1 MLTYKTSEDFIK
13 MSKAGKVVS
22 NIHYEIYKDTKP
34 GMKLKELDDIAKRI
48 IEKSNVVSSFLG
60 YPQPGTIDFPAYICA
75 SPNEVIVH
83 GIPNDYIVRDGD
95 IISIDVGVSY
105 EGYHADAAFT
115 FGVGEVSDEDKQL
128 MHITKHALNEAIK
141 LVKDGQKLGTIGHKI
156 DKIATKN
163 NYGNVRNYVGH
174 GIGLEMHE
182 EPQVPHYGEKN
193 KGFELKTGMAICI
206 EPMFNIGSEET
217 VVDSDGWTVKTA
229 DSLKSA
235 HFEHTIGITEEGT
248 SVFTKNLF

>member
-1 MLTYKTSEDFIK
+1 MLTYKTSEDFRK
-13 MSKAGKVVS
+13 MSRAGKVVS
-22 NIHYEIYKDTKP
+22 NIHYEIYKCTKP

-60 YPQPGTIDFPAYICA
+60 YPQPGAVDYPAYICA

-115 FGVGEVSDEDKQL
+115 FGIGEVSEEDKEL
-128 MHITKHALNEAIK
+128 MYITKHALNEAIK
-141 LVKDGQKLGTIGHKI
+141 LVKDGQKLGTVGHKI
-156 DKIATKN
+156 DKIAIKN

-182 EPQVPHYGEKN
+182 EPQVPHYGKKN

-217 VVDSDGWTVKTA
+217 VVDEDGWTVKTA

-235 HFEHTIGITEEGT
+235 HFEHTIGLTEEGT
-248 SVFTKNLF
+248 SVFTENLF

>member
-115 FGVGEVSDEDKQL
+115 FGIGEVSDEDKKL
-128 MHITKHALNEAIK
+128 MDITKHALNEAIK

-217 VVDSDGWTVKTA
+217 VVDLDGWTVKTA

>member
-1 MLTYKTSEDFIK
+1 MLTYKTPEDFKK

-22 NIHYEIYKDTKP
+22 NIHYEIYKSTKP

-48 IEKSNVVSSFLG
+48 IEKSNVISSFLG
-60 YPQPGTIDFPAYICA
+60 YSQAGSVEYPSYICA

-115 FGVGEVSDEDKQL
+115 FGIGEVSDEDKQL

-141 LVKDGQKLGTIGHKI
+141 LVKDGQKLGTVGHKI

-174 GIGLEMHE
+174 GIGVEMHE
-182 EPQVPHYGEKN
+182 EPQVPHYGKKN

-206 EPMFNIGSEET
+206 EPMFNIGTEET

-229 DSLKSA
+229 DALKSA

>member
-34 GMKLKELDDIAKRI
+34 GMNLKELDNIAKRI

-115 FGVGEVSDEDKQL
+115 FGIGEVSDEDKKL
-128 MHITKHALNEAIK
+128 MDITKNALNEAIK

>member
-34 GMKLKELDDIAKRI
+34 GMSLKELDDIAKRI

-115 FGVGEVSDEDKQL
+115 FGIGEVSDEDKKL
-128 MHITKHALNEAIK
+128 MDITKHALNEAIK

>member
-1 MLTYKTSEDFIK
+1 MLTYKTPEDFTK
-13 MSKAGKVVS
+13 MIKAGKVVS
-22 NIHYEIYKDTKP
+22 NIHYEIYRRTKP

-60 YPQPGTIDFPAYICA
+60 YPQLGAIDYPAYICA
-75 SPNEVIVH
+75 SPNEAVVH

-115 FGVGEVSDEDKQL
+115 FGIGEVSDEDKKL
-128 MHITKHALNEAIK
+128 MDITKHALNEAIK